1 MSEIAIENRSGLI
14 TRLPTFAFVIA
25 CVVAGLLGS
34 FVVCCIS
41 GVVFVGLLGALFHL
55 GEEGQNWMVGLVLLA
70 TTIGFLPPIVLLRR
84 ARKGSRRTY
93 IGPRP
98 PSTHSEDKRIARTSE
113 SGVDPAIEEVEL
125 TIERQSSEPERIH
138 GSPAISDVTS
148 DDIKAISRRTS
159 DNRNWIFPAC
169 VIVAVVILLA
179 FFLTHNNDAPQLEF
193 ESGNSGYF
201 AIKNVDTHPIKLL
214 DVSINEREECKPR
227 VGLFGL
233 KPFESTELKVGD
245 VILLLSPCS
254 IVRTTLTTETGD
266 WTHSFSR

>member
-1 MSEIAIENRSGLI
+1 VHYFILGKKVKIGWSDWSSSQR
-14 TRLPTFAFVIA
+14 RLDFYRQSFCSDGPAKGVGAPTSA
-25 CVVAGLLGS
+25 
-34 FVVCCIS
+34 
-41 GVVFVGLLGALFHL
+41 HDH
-55 GEEGQNWMVGLVLLA
+55 
-70 TTIGFLPPIVLLRR
+70 
-84 ARKGSRRTY
+84 
-93 IGPRP
+93 

-125 TIERQSSEPERIH
+125 KIERQSSEPERIH
-138 GSPAISDVTS
+138 GSPAISDVAS